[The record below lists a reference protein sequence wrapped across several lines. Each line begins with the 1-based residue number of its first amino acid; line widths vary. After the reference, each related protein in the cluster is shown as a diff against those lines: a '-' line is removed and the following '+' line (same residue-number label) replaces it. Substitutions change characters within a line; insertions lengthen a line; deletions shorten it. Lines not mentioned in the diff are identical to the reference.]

1 MVNKYIYINILCI
14 LFRSKNF
21 VKVFCKFVSMKI
33 KMLLVNIWNIY
44 VYDDCVECLELI
56 NILYG

>member
-14 LFRSKNF
+14 LFRSKYF